1 MNLDDNRP
9 SGPCGMYGM
18 YARRR
23 ASDPPQAK
31 ASKVYGESSYI
42 RTFRIRL
49 LETYLMRAYIERFL
63 KVVFECSNVFSHH
76 WPARYRYSI
85 KLTASL
91 IHNPGRGHLLSEK
104 RAQRKPA
111 AQCRTFFVIKK
122 FRS

>member
-31 ASKVYGESSYI
+31 ARKGYGESSYI

-49 LETYLMRAYIERFL
+49 LETYLIRAYIERFL
-63 KVVFECSNVFSHH
+63 KVVFECSNVFSHP

-91 IHNPGRGHLLSEK
+91 IHNPGRGHVLSEK
-104 RAQRKPA
+104 RAFQKPA
-111 AQCRTFFVIKK
+111 ATCRVRIGIEK
-122 FRS
+122 FR